1 MGARPDGDGGVTG
14 RRGGGRLLALAALAA
29 LGACSRGPRP
39 SAAPAPRP
47 AHLPGAAAHLPG
59 EDAVRLRARGLAVP
73 VLGVYPDQ
81 IPDSYNAG
89 RSGGRTHNAVDI
101 LAPRG
106 TPVLSADDGQ
116 VARLSRNA
124 LGGIT
129 VYAFDPGRRFVY
141 YYAHLDR
148 YRAGLAEG
156 MRLAKGEVIGY
167 VGTTGNAPPGTP
179 HLHFQVMRVGEGRQW
194 WAGSPLDPRPY
205 FVTGGIER

>member
-1 MGARPDGDGGVTG
+1 VTG
-14 RRGGGRLLALAALAA
+14 CRGGRALALVLLAALAA
-29 LGACSRGPRP
+29 CSRAPRSSRP
-39 SAAPAPRP
+39 GAAPAPHPP
-47 AHLPGAAAHLPG
+47 AAGPAGHVSGD
-59 EDAVRLRARGLAVP
+59 DALRLRARGLVVP

-81 IPDSYNAG
+81 VPDSYNAG

-106 TPVLSADDGQ
+106 TPVLSADDGE
-116 VARLSRNA
+116 VARLGRNA

-129 VYAFDPGRRFVY
+129 VYAVDPGRRFVY

-156 MRLAKGEVIGY
+156 MPLAKGEVIGY
-167 VGTTGNAPPGTP
+167 VGTTGNAPPDTP
-179 HLHFQVMRVGEGRQW
+179 HLHFQVMRIGEGRRW
-194 WAGSPLDPRPY
+194 WAGAPMDPRPY

>member
-1 MGARPDGDGGVTG
+1 MT
-14 RRGGGRLLALAALAA
+14 LLCSRTAFAAAAAVALA
-29 LGACSRGPRP
+29 ACSRGP
-39 SAAPAPRP
+39 APRP
-47 AHLPGAAAHLPG
+47 APTPAPAVASPTPLAG
-59 EDAVRLRARGLAVP
+59 EDAARLRARGLAVP
-73 VLGVYPDQ
+73 VVGVYPDQ
-81 IPDSYNAG
+81 IPDTFNAG

-106 TPVLSADDGQ
+106 TPVLSADDGR
-116 VARLSRNA
+116 VARLGSNA

-129 VYAFDPGRRFVY
+129 VYAVDPDRRFVY

-156 MRLAKGEVIGY
+156 MPLAKGEVIGY

-179 HLHFQVMRVGEGRQW
+179 HLHFQVMRVGDGRRW
-194 WAGSPLDPRPY
+194 WAGTPVDPRPY